1 MENVFIDVAIAIFL
15 IFFLVDLLMPFGYKF
30 IDAAIKNR
38 TFKIST
44 AISISVLSICIM
56 LFAAF
61 AVYIAVADVTYAI
74 MLIYLTILNFVIT
87 EVLWVSSCI
96 K

>member
-1 MENVFIDVAIAIFL
+1 MESVFINIAIVVFL

-30 IDAAIKNR
+30 IDVAIQNR
-38 TFKIST
+38 TFKISA

-61 AVYIAVADVTYAI
+61 AVYIAVADITYTI